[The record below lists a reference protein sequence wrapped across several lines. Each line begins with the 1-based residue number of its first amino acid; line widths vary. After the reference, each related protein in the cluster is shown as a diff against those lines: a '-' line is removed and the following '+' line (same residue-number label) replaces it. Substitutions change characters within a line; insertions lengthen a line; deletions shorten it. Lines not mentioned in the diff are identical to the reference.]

1 MIAKG
6 LVEEAKKV
14 YNKYTES
21 FYKISSIGYKELFKY
36 FEGKITLDEA
46 IDEIKMESR
55 RYAKRQMTWFKK
67 EKNYITYNLSE
78 MSEKQV
84 LDDILKKWEKF

>member
-1 MIAKG
+1 
-6 LVEEAKKV
+6 VQ
-14 YNKYTES
+14 
-21 FYKISSIGYKELFKY
+21 KY

>member
-1 MIAKG
+1 
-6 LVEEAKKV
+6 
-14 YNKYTES
+14 
-21 FYKISSIGYKELFKY
+21 
-36 FEGKITLDEA
+36 
-46 IDEIKMESR
+46 MESR

>member
-1 MIAKG
+1 
-6 LVEEAKKV
+6 
-14 YNKYTES
+14 
-21 FYKISSIGYKELFKY
+21 
-36 FEGKITLDEA
+36 
-46 IDEIKMESR
+46 
-55 RYAKRQMTWFKK
+55 MTWFKK